1 MTIKVDHYLTH
12 SQIKDIIGVTYNPNM
27 ELILMLMF
35 YCGLRVSEA
44 LNIHN
49 HTINKEKGYPTI
61 TLTGKGSKERTIRI
75 PNKTLVSKLKFRKT
89 KFPYTRQGVR
99 QHIVRKS
106 KLFDWSK
113 NIKWKIGCHTF
124 RHSSAHFYLSN
135 GVPINE
141 LQAFLG
147 HSSLVITQLYL
158 TTNNQNSDKWN
169 IE

>member
-44 LNIHN
+44 INIHK

-61 TLTGKGSKERTIRI
+61 TLIGKGSKERTIRI
-75 PNKTLVSKLKFRKT
+75 PSKSLVSKLKFRAT
-89 KFPYTRQGVR
+89 KYPFTRQ
-99 QHIVRKS
+99 S

-113 NIKWKIGCHTF
+113 DIKWKIGCHTF
-124 RHSSAHFYLSN
+124 RHSAAHYYLSK

-141 LQAFLG
+141 LQAFMG
-147 HSSLVITQLYL
+147 HSSLAITQLYL
-158 TTNNQNSDKWN
+158 TTDNQNNENWSVD
-169 IE
+169 

>member
-12 SQIKDIIGVTYNPNM
+12 SQIKDIISVTYDPNM

-44 LNIHN
+44 INIHN

-106 KLFDWSK
+106 NIRFVNHGRDGMLEKYFLQDHHTLLHIIVSK
-113 NIKWKIGCHTF
+113 RVDTLVLMFKEAKKEEQLDEWLRIKRTF
-124 RHSSAHFYLSN
+124 YY
-135 GVPINE
+135 E
-141 LQAFLG
+141 
-147 HSSLVITQLYL
+147 
-158 TTNNQNSDKWN
+158 
-169 IE
+169 